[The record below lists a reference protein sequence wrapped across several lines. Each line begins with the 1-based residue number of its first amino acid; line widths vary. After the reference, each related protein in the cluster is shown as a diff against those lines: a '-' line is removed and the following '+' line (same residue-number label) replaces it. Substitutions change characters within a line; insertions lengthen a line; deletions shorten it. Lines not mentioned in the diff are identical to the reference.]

1 MPLFFWTY
9 LVRAIEQEHPPTQH
23 AKFLKCVVVVR
34 TCKGII
40 LGEFNQI
47 SDSHWLPLVSLF
59 QGGKG
64 VVDPGQVRTAG
75 VCGTPP
81 DGPGDPAPG
90 GGHARMAAVCSDGQG
105 SAQTAAAPG
114 PQHQGADQRCPGW
127 GPFAASHGPPRRLSA
142 GRRGHDPAAHLG
154 ELNSA
159 HPSPTMWIWKT
170 EFVLSPQYGI
180 DVRARDHQGQTA
192 MRIARKSASR
202 GCMDILLQHDCP
214 SESSPPATTPV
225 LSRRSSTAS
234 LGRTSSRKRVS

>member
-1 MPLFFWTY
+1 M
-9 LVRAIEQEHPPTQH
+9 
-23 AKFLKCVVVVR
+23 
-34 TCKGII
+34 
-40 LGEFNQI
+40 
-47 SDSHWLPLVSLF
+47 
-59 QGGKG
+59 
-64 VVDPGQVRTAG
+64 DPGQVRTAR
-75 VCGTPP
+75 VCGAPP
-81 DGPGDPAPG
+81 AGPGDPAPRG
-90 GGHARMAAVCSDGQG
+90 RHAHLAAVCGDRQG

-114 PQHQGADQRCPGW
+114 PQHQGADQRCPGR
-127 GPFAASHGPPRRLSA
+127 GPLAASHGPACRLSA

-159 HPSPTMWIWKT
+159 PTPTMSSWKT

-202 GCMDILLQHDCP
+202 GCVDILLQHDCP
-214 SESSPPATTPV
+214 SESSPPTTTPV

>member
-1 MPLFFWTY
+1 MVCDGCQNLQ
-9 LVRAIEQEHPPTQH
+9 RTQN
-23 AKFLKCVVVVR
+23 LQR
-34 TCKGII
+34 
-40 LGEFNQI
+40 I
-47 SDSHWLPLVSLF
+47 SDSDGLLLVSLF

-75 VCGTPP
+75 VRGAPP
-81 DGPGDPAPG
+81 AGPGDPAPR
-90 GGHARMAAVCSDGQG
+90 GGHARVAPVCGDRQG

-114 PQHQGADQRCPGW
+114 PQHQGADQRRPAR
-127 GPFAASHGPPRRLSA
+127 GPLAAPHGPARRLSA
-142 GRRGHDPAAHLG
+142 GGRGHDPVAHLG
-154 ELNSA
+154 EPNSA
-159 HPSPTMWIWKT
+159 SGPTVSTWNT
-170 EFVLSPQYGI
+170 EFFLSPQYGI

-202 GCMDILLQHDCP
+202 GCVDILLQHDCP

>member
-1 MPLFFWTY
+1 M
-9 LVRAIEQEHPPTQH
+9 
-23 AKFLKCVVVVR
+23 VVR
-34 TCKGII
+34 NDRGII
-40 LGEFNQI
+40 LIEFNWI
-47 SDSHWLPLVSLF
+47 SECDSFLFLTDF

-75 VCGTPP
+75 VCGAPP
-81 DGPGDPAPG
+81 ADPRDPTLRG
-90 GGHARMAAVCSDGQG
+90 RHACMAAVRGDRQG
-105 SAQTAAAPG
+105 SAPTAAAPG
-114 PQHQGADQRCPGW
+114 PQHQGADQRCPGR
-127 GPFAASHGPPRRLSA
+127 GPLVASHGPARRLSA

-159 HPSPTMWIWKT
+159 TQPDSVDLEKQSLS
-170 EFVLSPQYGI
+170 FSPQYGI

-214 SESSPPATTPV
+214 SESSPPTTTPI